1 MIFTRRSF
9 LRRSALALP
18 LSYTGSLLAKPRQRL
33 GRQRLATQP
42 LIVSTWDSGQIAN
55 GAAWPVL
62 KRGGTALDAVE
73 QAGIAIENEINCCV
87 GVGANPD
94 RDGYV
99 TLDSCIMDEKANCG
113 SVAFLERIK
122 HPVSVARRVMEET
135 PHVMLVGEGA
145 QQFAIQQ
152 GFPLEPQE
160 LSPTAKQA
168 YQEWLKEAKY
178 EPVINVE
185 NQPTSKDTGPAA
197 PTKLKDGAF
206 NHDTMGTIALD
217 AHNNVSGMCT
227 TSGMG
232 FKMRG
237 RVGDSPIIGAG
248 LFVDNEVGAATA
260 TGQGEEVI
268 RTCGTFLVVELM
280 RGGLSP
286 AQACRKAVERIVQ
299 RDPERAKQFQVGF
312 IAINKAG
319 EFGAFAVQPGFN
331 YTVSH
336 ADEQGKIIKCESYFE
351 G

>member
-1 MIFTRRSF
+1 MSVTRRSF
-9 LRRSALALP
+9 LHKSALLLP
-18 LSYTGSLLAKPRQRL
+18 LSRLTFGRGSQPS
-33 GRQRLATQP
+33 GHQP
-42 LIVSTWDSGQIAN
+42 LVVSTWDSGQIAN

-73 QAGIAIENEINCCV
+73 QAGIAIENDISCCV
-87 GVGANPD
+87 GLGANPD

-99 TLDSCIMDEKANCG
+99 TLDACIMDQHANCG

-122 HPVSVARRVMEET
+122 HPVSVARKVMEET
-135 PHVMLVGEGA
+135 PHVMLVGAGA
-145 QQFAIQQ
+145 QQFAVQQ
-152 GFPLEPQE
+152 GFSLESPE
-160 LSPTAKQA
+160 LSPTAEQA
-168 YQEWLKEAKY
+168 YQEWLKEAQY

-185 NQPTSKDTGPAA
+185 NQPTPPETGPAA
-197 PTKLKDGAF
+197 PNKLPDGSV

-217 AHNNVSGMCT
+217 AHHNVSGMCT

-286 AQACRKAVERIVQ
+286 AQACRQAVERIVK

-312 IAINKAG
+312 IALNKAG
-319 EFGAFAVQPGFN
+319 EVGAYAVQPGFN

-336 ADEQGKIIKCESYFE
+336 SDEQGKIIKCESYFGE
-351 G
+351 